1 MRSKT
6 MRLLLALAV
15 SAVSAFA
22 QTKAPRTTLDIYV
35 IDVEGGN
42 SVLFVPP
49 SGESVLIDT
58 GNVAPGAVRDAG
70 RIMDAVHDA
79 GITQI
84 DHLIITHWHGDHF
97 GGLPELA
104 KQIRIKEYIDHGPN
118 AQPGQAADDFIN
130 NTYASLIANAKH
142 TVVKP
147 GDKIPVAGLDWRI
160 VTSAG
165 NVLKTPLPGA
175 GKTNPY
181 CNLYK
186 PADSNPEDPMSVGSV
201 ITFGKFRTIHLGDVT
216 KNKEFELVCP
226 NNPIGTVD
234 LFLGLHHG
242 QSSSNSPAII
252 HALHPL
258 VAIMNDGTRKGG
270 EPETMESIY
279 TSPGFQDLW
288 EMHFSLLSGQEYTVP
303 GIFIANTY
311 DDPQPAMPIQFSS
324 LAALRAR
331 ALKCRPLQCTTEKPT
346 GLKCRPSRMEHS
358 R

>member
-1 MRSKT
+1 MRPKVMFS
-6 MRLLLALAV
+6 LVALVVFASCSV
-15 SAVSAFA
+15 A
-22 QTKAPRTTLDIYV
+22 QTRTARSTLDIYV

-58 GNVAPGAVRDAG
+58 GNVAPGAARDAG
-70 RIMDAVHDA
+70 RIMDAIHDA

-104 KQIRIKEYIDHGPN
+104 KQIPIKEYIDHGPN

-175 GKTNPY
+175 
-181 CNLYK
+181 
-186 PADSNPEDPMSVGSV
+186 
-201 ITFGKFRTIHLGDVT
+201 
-216 KNKEFELVCP
+216 
-226 NNPIGTVD
+226 
-234 LFLGLHHG
+234 
-242 QSSSNSPAII
+242 
-252 HALHPL
+252 
-258 VAIMNDGTRKGG
+258 
-270 EPETMESIY
+270 
-279 TSPGFQDLW
+279 
-288 EMHFSLLSGQEYTVP
+288 
-303 GIFIANTY
+303 
-311 DDPQPAMPIQFSS
+311 
-324 LAALRAR
+324 
-331 ALKCRPLQCTTEKPT
+331 
-346 GLKCRPSRMEHS
+346 
-358 R
+358 